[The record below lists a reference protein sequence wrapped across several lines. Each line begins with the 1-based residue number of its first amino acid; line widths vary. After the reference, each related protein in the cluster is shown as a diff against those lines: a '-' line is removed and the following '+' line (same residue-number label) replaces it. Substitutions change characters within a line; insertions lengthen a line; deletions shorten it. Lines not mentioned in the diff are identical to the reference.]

1 MIAYLRLLVQNRTSV
16 FRGGTAKDGKP
27 QSKPV
32 KVLKTVGIAV
42 LALILYASIA
52 MLEYLLFDTLNS
64 IGQGQT
70 VLGLALL
77 GCTMITLIYGFFYI
91 NGLLFFSKDTGFLA
105 AMPITSRSILSC
117 KMIMAAAGEAGVSLL
132 FAAPLV
138 VCYGISE
145 GLGILYY
152 LKSLIVFATI
162 PLLPLTV
169 GMLLSFLLI
178 RISGLWKRRE
188 GVTTLVSF
196 ALFALIMIGEFSLGS
211 MEDSEITQWLV
222 AMVVGQRSF
231 AQLLLRNLPWLG
243 WANDGI
249 VAAGAAGLGHIA
261 LYLLLSIGVF
271 VLAAFLLGG
280 GYMKLAVKQEESISR
295 VNNTKKR
302 VFKGKDEER
311 TPMHALVMREIKDVL
326 SVPVYATNCL
336 IGMAVMPIM
345 VAMII
350 FTLSQEGNLGELTVL
365 LDVVPKAAYIAVATA
380 AFGFLGSMCEAASTA
395 ISREGAAHELRKT
408 YPLSG
413 GEQLR
418 AKAYMGLVFHMIGVV
433 LITVMLIIMLPS
445 FWIETLVAAVC
456 SVAPA
461 ALMSLS
467 SVIIDA
473 YHPRLNWK
481 NETEAVKQNTNA
493 LLSMLLNMVAIA
505 VLIGAFVLCF
515 LCLKLDWIGS
525 FVVTMVLAVALDALL
540 LLWMNRGAAK
550 AYYAH

>member
-1 MIAYLRLLVQNRTSV
+1 MIAYLRLLVQNRASV
-16 FRGGTAKDGKP
+16 FRGGTKDGKP

-42 LALILYASIA
+42 LALVLYASIA
-52 MLEYLLFDTLNS
+52 MLEYFLFDLLNN
-64 IGQGQT
+64 IGQGKT

-77 GCTMITLIYGFFYI
+77 GCTMITLIYGFFYV

-105 AMPITSRSILSC
+105 AMPITSRNILTC
-117 KMIMAAAGEAGVSLL
+117 KMLMAAAGEAGVSLL

-152 LKSLIVFATI
+152 LKSLVVFAAI

-169 GMLLSFLLI
+169 GMLLSFVLI

-196 ALFALIMIGEFSLGS
+196 ALFALIMIGEFSIGS
-211 MEDSEITQWLV
+211 MEDSEITQWLLSI
-222 AMVVGQRSF
+222 AVGQRSL
-231 AQLLLRNLPWLG
+231 AQMLLRNLPWLG

-249 VAAGAAGLGHIA
+249 LTAGAAGLGQIA
-261 LYLLLSIGVF
+261 LYLLVSLGVF
-271 VLAAFLLGG
+271 ALAVFLLGG
-280 GYMKLAVKQEESISR
+280 GYMKLAIKQEESISR
-295 VNNTKKR
+295 ANNTKKR
-302 VFKGKDEER
+302 AFKGKDGVR

-326 SVPVYATNCL
+326 TVPVYATNCL

-345 VAMII
+345 VAMIL
-350 FTLSQEGNLGELTVL
+350 FTMSQEGNLGELTAL
-365 LDVVPKAAYIAVATA
+365 LDIVPKAAYIAVATA

-395 ISREGAAHELRKT
+395 VSREGAAHELRKT
-408 YPLSG
+408 YPLTG

-418 AKAYMGLVFHMIGVV
+418 AKAYMGLVFHMVGVV
-433 LITVMLIIMLPS
+433 LITVMLIVLLPG
-445 FWIETLVAAVC
+445 FWMETLAAAVC

-493 LLSMLLNMVAIA
+493 LLSMLLNMVVIA

-515 LCLKLDWIGS
+515 LWLKLDWVGS
-525 FVVTMVLAVALDALL
+525 FAVSMVLAVLLDALL
-540 LLWMNRGAAK
+540 LLWLDRGAAK
-550 AYYAH
+550 AYFAH

>member
-1 MIAYLRLLVQNRTSV
+1 MIAYLRLLVQNRASV
-16 FRGGTAKDGKP
+16 FRGTARDGKP

-42 LALILYASIA
+42 LALFLYASIA
-52 MLEYLLFDTLNS
+52 MLEYLLFDMLNGM
-64 IGQGQT
+64 GQGRT

-77 GCTMITLIYGFFYI
+77 GCTMITLIYGFFHV

-105 AMPITSRSILSC
+105 AMPITSRAVLGC
-117 KMIMAAAGEAGVSLL
+117 KMLMAAMGEAGVSLL

-145 GLGILYY
+145 GLGFLYY
-152 LKSLIVFATI
+152 LKSLVVFATV
-162 PLLPLTV
+162 PLVPLTV
-169 GMLLSFLLI
+169 GMLLSFVLI

-222 AMVVGQRSF
+222 SIMVGQRSL
-231 AQLLLRNLPWLG
+231 AQMLLRNLPWLG

-249 VAAGAAGLGHIA
+249 LTAGAAGLGQIA
-261 LYLLLSIGVF
+261 LYLLLSFGVF
-271 VLAAFLLGG
+271 ALAVFLLGG
-280 GYMKLAVKQEESISR
+280 GYMKLAIKQEESISR

-302 VFKGKDEER
+302 VFKGEDGMR
-311 TPMHALVMREIKDVL
+311 TPMHALVLREIKNVL
-326 SVPVYATNCL
+326 TVPVYATNCL

-350 FTLSQEGNLGELTVL
+350 FTMSQEGNLGELSAL
-365 LDVVPKAAYIAVATA
+365 MDMVPKAAYIAVATA

-395 ISREGAAHELRKT
+395 VSREGAAHELRKT
-408 YPLSG
+408 YPLTG

-418 AKAYMGLVFHMIGVV
+418 AKAYMGLVFHMIGVA
-433 LITVMLIIMLPS
+433 LITVMLIVLLPT
-445 FWIETLVAAVC
+445 FWMETLVAAVC

-505 VLIGAFVLCF
+505 ALIGAFLLCF
-515 LCLKLDWIGS
+515 LWLKLDWIGS
-525 FVVTMVLAVALDALL
+525 FIVAMLLAVALDALL
-540 LLWMNRGAAK
+540 LWWLNRGAAK

>member
-1 MIAYLRLLVQNRTSV
+1 MIAYLRLLVQNRASV
-16 FRGGTAKDGKP
+16 FRGTARDGKP

-42 LALILYASIA
+42 LALFLYASIA
-52 MLEYLLFDTLNS
+52 MLEYFLFDMLNGM
-64 IGQGQT
+64 GQGRT

-77 GCTMITLIYGFFYI
+77 GCTMITLIYGFFHV

-105 AMPITSRSILSC
+105 AMPITSRAVLGC
-117 KMIMAAAGEAGVSLL
+117 KMLMAAMGEAGVSLL

-145 GLGILYY
+145 GLGFLYY
-152 LKSLIVFATI
+152 LKSLVVFATV

-169 GMLLSFLLI
+169 GMLLSFVLI

-222 AMVVGQRSF
+222 SIMVGQRSL
-231 AQLLLRNLPWLG
+231 AQMLLRNLPWLG

-249 VAAGAAGLGHIA
+249 LTAGVAGLGQIA
-261 LYLLLSIGVF
+261 LYLLLSFGVF
-271 VLAAFLLGG
+271 ALAVFLLGG
-280 GYMKLAVKQEESISR
+280 GYMKLAIKQEESISR

-302 VFKGKDEER
+302 VFKGEDGMR
-311 TPMHALVMREIKDVL
+311 TPMHALVLREIKNVL
-326 SVPVYATNCL
+326 TVPVYATNCL

-350 FTLSQEGNLGELTVL
+350 FTMSQEGNLGELSAL
-365 LDVVPKAAYIAVATA
+365 MDMVPKAAYIAVATA

-395 ISREGAAHELRKT
+395 VSREGAAHELRKT
-408 YPLSG
+408 YPLTG

-418 AKAYMGLVFHMIGVV
+418 AKAYMGLVFHMIGVA
-433 LITVMLIIMLPS
+433 LITVMLIVLLPT
-445 FWIETLVAAVC
+445 FWMETLVAAVC

-505 VLIGAFVLCF
+505 VLIGAFLLCF
-515 LCLKLDWIGS
+515 RSLKLDWIGS
-525 FVVTMVLAVALDALL
+525 FIVTMLLAVALDALL
-540 LLWMNRGAAK
+540 LWWLNRGAAK

>member
-1 MIAYLRLLVQNRTSV
+1 MIAYLRLLVQNRASV
-16 FRGGTAKDGKP
+16 FRGGTKDGKP

-52 MLEYLLFDTLNS
+52 MLEYLLFDLLNS
-64 IGQGQT
+64 IGQGKT

-77 GCTMITLIYGFFYI
+77 GCTMITLIYGFFHV

-105 AMPITSRSILSC
+105 AMPITSRNILTC
-117 KMIMAAAGEAGVSLL
+117 KMLMAAAGEAGVSLL

-152 LKSLIVFATI
+152 LKSLVVFATV

-169 GMLLSFLLI
+169 GMLLSFVLI

-196 ALFALIMIGEFSLGS
+196 ALFALIMIGEFSIGS
-211 MEDSEITQWLV
+211 MEDSEITQWLLSI
-222 AMVVGQRSF
+222 AVGQRSL
-231 AQLLLRNLPWLG
+231 AQMLLRNLPWLG

-249 VAAGAAGLGHIA
+249 LTAGAAGLGQIA
-261 LYLLLSIGVF
+261 LYLLVSLGVF
-271 VLAAFLLGG
+271 ALAVFLLGG
-280 GYMKLAVKQEESISR
+280 GYMKLAIKQEESISR
-295 VNNTKKR
+295 ANNTKKR
-302 VFKGKDEER
+302 AFKGKDGVR

-326 SVPVYATNCL
+326 TVPVYATNCL

-345 VAMII
+345 VAMIL
-350 FTLSQEGNLGELTVL
+350 FTMSQEGNLGELTAL
-365 LDVVPKAAYIAVATA
+365 LDIVPKAAYIAVATA

-395 ISREGAAHELRKT
+395 VSREGAAHELRKT
-408 YPLSG
+408 YPLTG

-418 AKAYMGLVFHMIGVV
+418 AKAYMGLVFHMVGVV
-433 LITVMLIIMLPS
+433 LITVMLIVLLPS
-445 FWIETLVAAVC
+445 FWMETLAAAVC

-493 LLSMLLNMVAIA
+493 LLSMLLNLVVIA
-505 VLIGAFVLCF
+505 ALIGAFLLCF
-515 LCLKLDWIGS
+515 LWLKLDWVGS
-525 FVVTMVLAVALDALL
+525 FAVSMVLAVLLDALL
-540 LLWMNRGAAK
+540 LLWLDRGAAK
-550 AYYAH
+550 AYFAH